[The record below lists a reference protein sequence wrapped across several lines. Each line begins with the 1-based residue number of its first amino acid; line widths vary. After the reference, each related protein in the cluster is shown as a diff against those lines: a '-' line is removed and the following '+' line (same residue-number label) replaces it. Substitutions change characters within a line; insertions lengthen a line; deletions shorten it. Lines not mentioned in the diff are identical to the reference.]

1 MEQVPQVQEVTSA
14 SALTSLIDQVK
25 PDTNKTAKL
34 YKIFSK
40 GAEGFTLCGLTNVM
54 YDPSNPSALHAVPQ
68 QCDCWRCRNCG
79 PKLKHKWYATF
90 MDRMP
95 KESYLEVVEMPASKF
110 DAFRKRIERAN
121 KKAEGKPYN
130 YGRFLRSADRSKI
143 RVITNLEGEG
153 TPIPMD
159 LIESLVVQSIAE
171 APWVK
176 RPIYASRAWLPKAK
190 EEDDL
195 AERTAIKKRD
205 KKARTK
211 LVRIGPSGR
220 TPTEIGIIAGQL
232 GIDHIASGSDGFS
245 RTILLPRQWM
255 KPMAFA
261 SFLIHAGVRR
271 KADAPDIDLAELERQ
286 IREED

>member
-14 SALTSLIDQVK
+14 SVLTSYISQVK
-25 PDTNKTAKL
+25 PDTNKTARL
-34 YKIFSK
+34 YALFSE
-40 GAEGFTLCGLTNVM
+40 GAQGFTLCGFTNIM

-68 QCDCWRCRNCG
+68 QCDCWICRNCG

-95 KESYLEVVEMPASKF
+95 KETYLEIIDMPASKF
-110 DAFRKRIERAN
+110 DAFRKRLSRAN
-121 KKAEGKPYN
+121 KRTEDKPYQ
-130 YGRFLRSADRSKI
+130 YGRFLRSADRKKI

-159 LIESLVVQSIAE
+159 LLEALVAQSIAE

-176 RPIYASRAWLPKAK
+176 RPIYASRGWLPKAVT
-190 EEDDL
+190 EDDL
-195 AERTAIKKRD
+195 EQRTAAKSRE

-211 LVRIGPSGR
+211 LVKIGPSGR
-220 TPTEIGIIAGQL
+220 TPIEIGIIAGQL
-232 GIDHIASGSDGFS
+232 GIDHVASGYDGFS

-255 KPMAFA
+255 EPMAFS
-261 SFLIHAGVRR
+261 SFLIQVGVRR
-271 KADAPDIDLAELERQ
+271 SADAPDIDLAEIERR
-286 IREED
+286 IRDV